1 MRLIVERSTRR
12 RGIAVRDHGYP
23 FLKTAGL
30 TVAGVCAGMV
40 TEYLMDP
47 ERGRARRAKLRDKSA
62 HAAEGMN
69 GMSRDMS
76 SRGRDMATA
85 ARDRI
90 TGRSGEPQMT
100 S

>member
-1 MRLIVERSTRR
+1 MRLIVDRSTRR
-12 RGIAVRDHGYP
+12 RGIAVQDHGRP

-62 HAAEGMN
+62 HAAQGMN
-69 GMSRDMS
+69 GMS
-76 SRGRDMATA
+76 SRGRGMAMA
-85 ARDRI
+85 ARDRM
-90 TGRSGEPQMT
+90 TGRSGEPTM
-100 S
+100 SS

>member
-1 MRLIVERSTRR
+1 MRLIVDRRTRR
-12 RGIAVRDHGYP
+12 RGIAVQDHGHP
-23 FLKTAGL
+23 FLKTAGV

-47 ERGRARRAKLRDKSA
+47 ERGRERRAKLRDRST
-62 HAAEGMN
+62 HAAQGMN

-76 SRGRDMATA
+76 NRGRGMATA

-90 TGRSGEPQMT
+90 SGRSGDPTMT

>member
-1 MRLIVERSTRR
+1 MRLIVDRSTRR
-12 RGIAVRDHGYP
+12 RGIAVQDHGRP

-40 TEYLMDP
+40 TEYLIDP
-47 ERGRARRAKLRDKSA
+47 ERGRARRARLRDKSA
-62 HAAEGMN
+62 HAAQGMN

-76 SRGRDMATA
+76 NRGRGMAMA
-85 ARDRI
+85 ARDRM
-90 TGRSGEPQMT
+90 TGRSGDPSMT